1 MTDVTANDGV
11 WHLICTTWSS
21 SRGEWEVYKDGHL
34 ADSGTGLAKGR
45 SVEAGGLLVIGQE
58 QDEPGG
64 KFSAAESFHGRMTRL
79 DVWSRVLDSSEV
91 RGIKSQC
98 DSYQGDLLGWP
109 EVHTGLRG
117 HIKVHIKSNPVISA
131 VSEHFR
137 YHS

>member
-34 ADSGTGLAKGR
+34 ADSGAGLAKGR

-117 HIKVHIKSNPVISA
+117 HIKVHIYILSSHICSQ
-131 VSEHFR
+131 
-137 YHS
+137 